1 MVPGAS
7 LSVTALIPWWHW
19 LLWFLC
25 TAALAYLAFA
35 LWVLTRWRP
44 RLVARDLSGQCSS
57 SPPQEMDKSW
67 PAVSLLKPLHGLE
80 AGLYENL
87 RSFCSQDYPSYEIVF
102 GVQDPAD
109 PAIAVVERLRR
120 EYPDLPI
127 ALSISTVKVGSNP
140 KVNNLAGI
148 LALCH
153 YDYLV
158 ISDADIAVADD
169 YLRTLLRPLQDDG
182 VGVVTCLYRG
192 IPVAGFWSRILAAQI
207 NESFLPSVLVAER
220 LGPTIFCGG
229 ATMALRRSTLEGI
242 GGWAALGAHLAD
254 DYQLGA
260 LSRAQGKR
268 TVLSPY
274 VVDTMV
280 HEADCSAFY
289 QHALRWSRT
298 TRTVQPV
305 GHTLAFI
312 SYPLPVVA
320 LLAPGAGQ
328 PGLMFLVVV
337 LGLRLVYHYA
347 ILKKLRITNSEG
359 VLNAFLADGMGL
371 LIWFHA
377 LFARRIRWR
386 GDRFAIDP
394 KGRMGGHDGAQQ

>member
-1 MVPGAS
+1 M
-7 LSVTALIPWWHW
+7 TALIPWWHW
-19 LLWFLC
+19 LAWLLC
-25 TAALAYLAFA
+25 AAALAYLAFA
-35 LWVLTRWRP
+35 LWALARWRP
-44 RLVARDLSGQCSS
+44 RLVDTYLSDQRSA
-57 SPPQEMDKSW
+57 SPQRETDKDW

-80 AGLYENL
+80 SGLYDNL
-87 RSFCSQDYPSYEIVF
+87 RSFCSQDYPCYEIVF

-120 EYPDLPI
+120 EYPDLRI
-127 ALSISTVKVGSNP
+127 ALSISAAKVGSNP

-148 LALCH
+148 LALCRH
-153 YDYLV
+153 DYLV
-158 ISDADIAVADD
+158 ISDADIRVGSD
-169 YLRTLLRPLQDDG
+169 YLREICRPLQDDG

-192 IPVAGFWSRILAAQI
+192 IPVAGFWSWILAAQI
-207 NESFLPSVLVAER
+207 NESFLPSVLVAAR
-220 LGPTIFCGG
+220 LGPTIYCGG
-229 ATMALRRSTLEGI
+229 ATMALRRGTLEGI

-254 DYQLGA
+254 DYRLGA
-260 LSRAQGKR
+260 LSRARGKR
-268 TVLSPY
+268 TLLSTY

-280 HEADCSAFY
+280 HELDFSSFY

-298 TRTVQPV
+298 TRVVQPV

-320 LLAPGAGQ
+320 LLAPGAGG
-328 PGLMFLVVV
+328 PGLVFLVVV

-359 VLNAFLADGMGL
+359 VLDAFLADGMGL

>member
-1 MVPGAS
+1 M
-7 LSVTALIPWWHW
+7 ALIPWWHW
-19 LLWFLC
+19 LAWSLC
-25 TAALAYLAFA
+25 AAALAYLAFA

-44 RLVARDLSGQCSS
+44 RLVDSHLSGQRST
-57 SPPQEMDKSW
+57 SPLQATDKSW
-67 PAVSLLKPLHGLE
+67 PAVSLLKPLRGLE

-87 RSFCSQDYPSYEIVF
+87 RTFCSQDYPCYEIVF
-102 GVQDPAD
+102 GVQDAAD

-127 ALSISTVKVGSNP
+127 ALSISAAKVGSNP

-148 LALCH
+148 FALCRH
-153 YDYLV
+153 DYLV
-158 ISDADIAVADD
+158 ISDADIRVGGG
-169 YLRTLLRPLQDDG
+169 YLRELCRPLPDDG

-192 IPVAGFWSRILAAQI
+192 RAVTGFWSRILAAQI

-242 GGWAALGAHLAD
+242 GGWAVLAKHLAD

-268 TVLSPY
+268 TVLSAY
-274 VVDTMV
+274 VVDTLV
-280 HEADCSAFY
+280 HEPDFAAFY

-298 TRTVQPV
+298 MRAVQPA

-320 LLAPGAGQ
+320 LLAPWAGR
-328 PGLMFLVVV
+328 PGLIFLVVV

-359 VLNAFLADGMGL
+359 VLDAFLADGMGL
-371 LIWFHA
+371 LVWFHA

-394 KGRMGGHDGAQQ
+394 KGRMGGHDGA

>member
-1 MVPGAS
+1 M
-7 LSVTALIPWWHW
+7 TALIPWWHW
-19 LLWFLC
+19 LLCFLC

-35 LWVLTRWRP
+35 LWALTRWRP
-44 RLVARDLSGQCSS
+44 RLVARDLSGQCAS

-80 AGLYENL
+80 PGLYENL
-87 RSFCSQDYPSYEIVF
+87 RSFCCQDYPCYEVVF

-120 EYPDLPI
+120 EYPHLPI
-127 ALSISTVKVGSNP
+127 ALGISTAEVGSNP

-148 LALCH
+148 FALCRH
-153 YDYLV
+153 DYLV
-158 ISDADIAVADD
+158 VSDADIRVADD
-169 YLRTLLRPLQDDG
+169 YLREVCRPLHDDG

-242 GGWAALGAHLAD
+242 GGWAALARHLAD

-268 TVLSPY
+268 TALSPY
-274 VVDTMV
+274 VVDTLV
-280 HEADCSAFY
+280 HEPDFAEFY
-289 QHALRWSRT
+289 HHALRWSRT
-298 TRTVQPV
+298 TRAVQPA
-305 GHTLAFI
+305 GYALAFI

-320 LLAPGAGQ
+320 LLAPGAGP
-328 PGLMFLVVV
+328 PGLIFLVVV

-347 ILKKLRITNSEG
+347 ILKKLRITNSGG
-359 VLNAFLADGMGL
+359 VLDAFLADGMGL

-386 GDRFAIDP
+386 GERFAIDP
-394 KGRMGGHDGAQQ
+394 EGRMGGHDGAQQ

>member
-1 MVPGAS
+1 MM
-7 LSVTALIPWWHW
+7 IPWWHW
-19 LLWFLC
+19 PAWSLC
-25 TAALAYLAFA
+25 AAALAYLAFA
-35 LWVLTRWRP
+35 LGALTRWRP
-44 RLVARDLSGQCSS
+44 RLVDTYLSDQRST
-57 SPPQEMDKSW
+57 SPQQETDKDW

-80 AGLYENL
+80 PGLYENL

-120 EYPDLPI
+120 GYPDLPI
-127 ALSISTVKVGSNP
+127 ALSISAAKVGNNP

-148 LALCH
+148 LALCRH
-153 YDYLV
+153 DYLV
-158 ISDADIAVADD
+158 ISDADIRVGSD
-169 YLRTLLRPLQDDG
+169 YLREICRPLQDDG

-192 IPVAGFWSRILAAQI
+192 MAVAGFWSRILAAQI

-229 ATMALRRSTLEGI
+229 ATMALRRGTLEGI
-242 GGWAALGAHLAD
+242 GGWAALAKHLAD

-268 TVLSPY
+268 TVLSGY
-274 VVDTMV
+274 VVDTLV
-280 HEADCSAFY
+280 HEADFAAFY

-298 TRTVQPV
+298 TRAVQPA

-320 LLAPGAGQ
+320 LLAPWAGQ
-328 PGLMFLVVV
+328 PGLIFLVVV

-359 VLNAFLADGMGL
+359 VLDAFLADGMGL

-394 KGRMGGHDGAQQ
+394 KGRMGGHDGA